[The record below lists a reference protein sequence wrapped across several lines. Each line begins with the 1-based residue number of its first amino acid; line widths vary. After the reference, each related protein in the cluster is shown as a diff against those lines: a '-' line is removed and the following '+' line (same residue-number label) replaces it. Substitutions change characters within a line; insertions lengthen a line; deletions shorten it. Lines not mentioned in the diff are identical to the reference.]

1 VDDAVVTIVVEQ
13 RDDVTGAPGVV
24 VVATDGRVV
33 GYQLRPDPA
42 EALSDLVDTGEYRV
56 EDEAFEYLEPGAEW
70 SADAIPA
77 LLEQDVPVYA
87 VIREAADAPG

>member
-1 VDDAVVTIVVEQ
+1 MDDAVVTIAVE
-13 RDDVTGAPGVV
+13 RRADVTGAVGVV
-24 VVATDGRVV
+24 VVGADGRVV

-42 EALSDLVDTGEYRV
+42 EALSDLVDVGEYRV
-56 EDEAFEYLEPGAEW
+56 EDEAYEYLEPGAEW

-87 VIREAADAPG
+87 VERG

>member
-1 VDDAVVTIVVEQ
+1 VDKAVVTIAVE
-13 RDDVTGAPGVV
+13 RRADVTGAVGVV
-24 VVATDGRVV
+24 VVAADGRVI

-42 EALSDLVDTGEYRV
+42 EALSDLVDVGDYRV

-87 VIREAADAPG
+87 VERG

>member
-1 VDDAVVTIVVEQ
+1 MDDAVVTIAVE
-13 RDDVTGAPGVV
+13 RRADVTGALGVV
-24 VVATDGRVV
+24 VVGADGRVV

-42 EALSDLVDTGEYRV
+42 EALSDLVDVGEYRV
-56 EDEAFEYLEPGAEW
+56 EDEAYEYLEPGAEW

-87 VIREAADAPG
+87 VERG

>member
-1 VDDAVVTIVVEQ
+1 MDDSVVTIAVE
-13 RDDVTGAPGVV
+13 RRADVTGAVGVV
-24 VVATDGRVV
+24 VVGADGRVV

-42 EALSDLVDTGEYRV
+42 EALSDLVDVGEYRV
-56 EDEAFEYLEPGAEW
+56 EDEAYEYLEPGAGW

-87 VIREAADAPG
+87 VERG

>member
-1 VDDAVVTIVVEQ
+1 VDDAVVTIAVE
-13 RDDVTGAPGVV
+13 RRADVTGAVGVV
-24 VVATDGRVV
+24 VVAADGRVV

-42 EALSDLVDTGEYRV
+42 EALSDLVDVGEYEV
-56 EDEAFEYLEPGAEW
+56 EDEAFDYLEPGAEW

-87 VIREAADAPG
+87 VERG

>member
-1 VDDAVVTIVVEQ
+1 VDDAVVTIAVE
-13 RDDVTGAPGVV
+13 RRADVTGAVGVV
-24 VVATDGRVV
+24 VVAADGRVI

-42 EALSDLVDTGEYRV
+42 EALSDLVDVGDYRV

-87 VIREAADAPG
+87 VERG

>member
-1 VDDAVVTIVVEQ
+1 VDDAVVTIAVE
-13 RDDVTGAPGVV
+13 RRADVTGAVGVV
-24 VVATDGRVV
+24 VVGADGRVV

-42 EALSDLVDTGEYRV
+42 EALSDLVDVGEYRV
-56 EDEAFEYLEPGAEW
+56 EDEAYEYLEPGAEW

-87 VIREAADAPG
+87 VERG